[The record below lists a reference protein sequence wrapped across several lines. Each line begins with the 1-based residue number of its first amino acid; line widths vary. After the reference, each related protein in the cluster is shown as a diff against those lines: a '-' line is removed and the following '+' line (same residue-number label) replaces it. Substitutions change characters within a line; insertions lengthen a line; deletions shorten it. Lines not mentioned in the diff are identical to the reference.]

1 MAKSNILTEYF
12 NTDGHLVTVYKTR
25 KPRQSEKTWHGAVK
39 YTVSNMGRKA
49 TGLRDLGYSKASRG
63 G

>member
-1 MAKSNILTEYF
+1 MAKSNILTQYF
-12 NTDGHLVTVYKTR
+12 DENGNMVTVYKTR

-39 YTVSNMGRKA
+39 YTVANMGRKA
-49 TGLRDLGYSKASRG
+49 SGLRDLGYSKASRG